1 MYYHIYSN
9 RCNSVILHLFL
20 VGCIFEGGVQV
31 WHLYLGAVLV
41 MCGQPLPRTT
51 SLLSEVTNDGKK
63 RDGDKLGEN
72 ETTLD
77 D

>member
-1 MYYHIYSN
+1 
-9 RCNSVILHLFL
+9 
-20 VGCIFEGGVQV
+20 
-31 WHLYLGAVLV
+31 

-63 RDGDKLGEN
+63 KDGDKLGEN